1 MASTAAT
8 TPQDGNS
15 PVAGAPLQDEHS
27 PARVGTPPDGDGPVE
42 AGSPRDSTQH
52 ASPDPPSKPTSGPA
66 APVRLPPGPRASAVL
81 QTLAWALA
89 PTWVMDQC
97 AKRMGEAFTLT
108 FAPSGMKLVM
118 VSDPEAV
125 KTVFTAPPEVAPS
138 GAGSSPIAPIMGPS
152 SVIVLTG
159 PEHMRQRKLLLPPFH
174 GERMREYESTIVEAT
189 RRDMASWELGRPMR
203 LQERTRAITLEVIVR
218 AVFGVEAERMATL
231 TAAIG
236 ALLEPVSSPRMVL
249 LTLRRWSL
257 DRPTGAIGEG
267 LDALDAVIYEEL
279 ARRRA
284 QADLAE
290 RTDILSLLMQARD
303 EDDQAMTDGEL
314 RDELVTLLL
323 AGHET
328 TATSVAW
335 AIERL
340 VRHPAKLA
348 RLQAEIDAG
357 SRGTGGEDGA
367 RGAAGIAR
375 GEDVTDGVRGA
386 GGPGD
391 EYMTAVVNETL
402 RVRPVVPLVA
412 RMLTQELCVGGY
424 TLPAGTRVT
433 PSIYLTNRNPRAYA
447 QPAEF
452 IPERFLGKGP
462 ETFSW
467 IPFGG
472 GIRRCIGASFAQLE
486 MKLMLRTMLSELEP
500 RLPARGVWRRGEWNR
515 RRAITLVPAA
525 GTRVVWSRRAG

>member
-1 MASTAAT
+1 MASTVAT
-8 TPQDGNS
+8 TPRVADGS
-15 PVAGAPLQDEHS
+15 VDGAP
-27 PARVGTPPDGDGPVE
+27 
-42 AGSPRDSTQH
+42 PRD
-52 ASPDPPSKPTSGPA
+52 AV
-66 APVRLPPGPRASAVL
+66 PVRLPPGPRAPASL

-138 GAGSSPIAPIMGPS
+138 GAGSSPIAPVMGPS

-174 GERMREYESTIVEAT
+174 GERMREYEDTIVEAT
-189 RRDMASWELGRPMR
+189 IRDMSSWELGRPMR

-218 AVFGVEAERMATL
+218 AVFGVEPERMATL

-249 LTLRRWSL
+249 FALRRMSL
-257 DRPTGAIGEG
+257 ERPTGAIGEG

-279 ARRRA
+279 ARRREE
-284 QADLAE
+284 ADLAE

-303 EDDQAMTDGEL
+303 EDGQAMTDGEL

-357 SRGTGGEDGA
+357 
-367 RGAAGIAR
+367 
-375 GEDVTDGVRGA
+375 V
-386 GGPGD
+386 GD

-412 RMLTQELCVGGY
+412 RVLTQELSVGGY

-452 IPERFLGKGP
+452 MPERFLEKGP

-500 RLPARGVWRRGEWNR
+500 RLPPRGVWRRGEWNR

-525 GTRVVWSRRAG
+525 GTRVVWERRRAGARTA